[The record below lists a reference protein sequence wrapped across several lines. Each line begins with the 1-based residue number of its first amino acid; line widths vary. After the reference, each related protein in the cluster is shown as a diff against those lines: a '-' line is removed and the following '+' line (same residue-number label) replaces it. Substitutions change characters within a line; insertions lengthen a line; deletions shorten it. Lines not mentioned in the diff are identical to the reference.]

1 MTKNG
6 VMGVNGEYK
15 KSNLVDGG
23 QKCLISNLQ
32 LPDNSSQKLKYY
44 NSILCG
50 VESCSRSLSLPPSYH
65 NPLSSSFWKSD

>member
-32 LPDNSSQKLKYY
+32 LPDNSSQ
-44 NSILCG
+44 ILEECYLLLG
-50 VESCSRSLSLPPSYH
+50 VESCSSSLSLPP
-65 NPLSSSFWKSD
+65 